1 MEKGKSKRL
10 SPLHLKIF
18 SVAGIIFILIPV
30 SIFALW
36 IYSANTETTQAVSVE
51 IFNSY
56 FPDFLQRRFNTTI
69 LSLTISALA
78 IILAI
83 IGLKL
88 PGKIWQNINL
98 LILIVGSLLI
108 FLNLFSM
115 M

>member
-18 SVAGIIFILIPV
+18 SVTGIIFILIPV

-36 IYSANTETTQAVSVE
+36 IYSANTETTQADSVE
-51 IFNSY
+51 ISNSY
-56 FPDFLQRRFNTTI
+56 FPDFLQGRFDTII
-69 LSLTISALA
+69 LSPTISDIA

-88 PGKIWQNINL
+88 PGKIRQNINL
-98 LILIVGSLLI
+98 VILKVGSLLI
-108 FLNLFSM
+108 FLNPFSM